1 VPEALPEN
9 SSLADLVKVLRST
22 DVGLRRRGAQGIS
35 SFSGD
40 GKDAVPALREALKD
54 SDAEVRM
61 WSALA
66 LVGNGVYDKVL
77 IPILVEALQRD
88 SVTIRQT
95 ACIALALIPCEGPDK
110 TLVVPALTKV
120 ATKDPSEDVRRD
132 ALTALRVI
140 APEMIK
146 NE

>member
-1 VPEALPEN
+1 
-9 SSLADLVKVLRST
+9 VKVLQSP
-22 DVGLRRRGAQGIS
+22 DVGLRRRAAQSIS
-35 SFSGD
+35 SFEGNA
-40 GKDAVPALREALKD
+40 KDAIPALRDALKD

-66 LVGNGVYDKVL
+66 LVGNGVYDRVL

-88 SVTIRQT
+88 STTIRQT
-95 ACIALALIPCEGPDK
+95 ACIALALVPCEGPDK

-120 ATKDPSEDVRRD
+120 ANKDASEDVRRD

-146 NE
+146 SE